1 MWNLIGTLI
10 DYTIAAHFR
19 VRACYLSALLFP
31 YLPLKGHNWN
41 RTDMAYPSIASLMR
55 TIKSLLTSNSPV
67 QSIICN
73 HREEILALHEKVSS
87 LEVFLKNFE
96 KSNASRKMTDL
107 EAQIKE
113 VVNVVEHTIQLRIT
127 EMVVANDEI
136 QEEKAHKRFCYSLQ
150 QVAQHIDRVL
160 NESSKDMV
168 GRADQRKRLLDDL
181 TRGFNDEPKVI
192 PIVGMGGIGKT
203 TLAKD
208 VFDDVTIR
216 SHFDVRAWATISKE
230 HNVKDILVSLLR
242 STKEKDGIIHIE
254 DETELPL
261 MLQKSLK
268 GKRYLIV
275 LDDIWKNEAWDD
287 VRLCFPSENKGSR
300 ILLTTRNIEV
310 ACSAGT
316 ENLSLRLDFMNPDES
331 WNLFKSIIP
340 ANEALPSEFETVG
353 KQIVEKCQGLPLT
366 TVVVAGLLS
375 KCKRTIEVWKNVAKD
390 VKSFVKNDRD
400 KQCQHVLGLSYNHL
414 TSDLKPCLLYFGIFP
429 EDSEISVKRL
439 VRLWTAEGFLKS
451 EEEAEKCLQELIDRC
466 LVLVSRK
473 SRYETKIRS
482 CKVHDLIYE
491 LCLREAEKRTFFV
504 INDIVFNDEPNHVP
518 YHHLNRHKMR
528 RFMGWTD
535 DILRR
540 GSYRALLTP
549 RHRRKTDDDD
559 NNSLKRTRS
568 IFSFCRDSSTFTL
581 KSELTHFNLIRIL
594 DLSCIKINIF
604 PPQILCLI
612 WLRYLVLH
620 SRRGVFNIPPEISR
634 LWNLQTFIVGGYH
647 LTSTIL
653 PEQIWG
659 LMQLRHLELSSFHLP
674 NPPIV
679 SVEEEK
685 CLDFSNLHTISGL
698 SLSCCTKEVI
708 SGIRNVR
715 KLRINR
721 GDEYESFQACR
732 LFDNF
737 VHLHQL
743 ETLSLELEFRGV
755 LDEISPATIPSIK
768 SFPPMLK
775 KLKLYGTDLR
785 WEDLNII
792 GELPNLEILK
802 LKRYACRG
810 EEWHPTEKGFTQ
822 LKLLLIEY
830 NDLKYWNSPNDNFP
844 VLERLVI
851 RDCSELEDIPIDF
864 AYIDSLQQIEL
875 TDCTPELEAS
885 AARIQHEQEENLG
898 KKPVDVLISSGAH
911 SAAKAEEEEDGE
923 EEEEDEL

>member
-1 MWNLIGTLI
+1 MHFSLCFCLHFATLLIMLFIAPLTFRNL
-10 DYTIAAHFR
+10 H
-19 VRACYLSALLFP
+19 LS
-31 YLPLKGHNWN
+31 GHNWN
-41 RTDMAYPSIASLMR
+41 RIDMAYPSIASLTS
-55 TIKSLLTSNSPV
+55 TIKSLLISNSPV

-73 HREEILALHEKVSS
+73 HREEILALREKVSS
-87 LEVFLKNFE
+87 LEVFLKNFK
-96 KSNASRKMTDL
+96 KSNVSRKMTDL
-107 EAQIKE
+107 EARINK

-127 EMVVANDEI
+127 EMVMANDEI
-136 QEEKAHKRFCYSLQ
+136 QEEKAHKRFCCSLQ
-150 QVAQHIDRVL
+150 QVGHDIDHVL

-168 GRADQRKRLLDDL
+168 GRADQRKRLLEDL

-230 HNVKDILVSLLR
+230 HNVKDMLVSLLR

-254 DETELPL
+254 DEAELAD
-261 MLQKSLK
+261 MLQKSFK
-268 GKRYLIV
+268 GK
-275 LDDIWKNEAWDD
+275 E
-287 VRLCFPSENKGSR
+287 GSR
-300 ILLTTRNIEV
+300 ILLTTRNTEV

-316 ENLSLRLDFMNPDES
+316 ESLSLRLDFMNPDES
-331 WNLFKSIIP
+331 WNLFKSTIL
-340 ANEALPSEFETVG
+340 AHEALPSEFETVG

-375 KCKRTIEVWKNVAKD
+375 KCKRTIEVWKDVAKD
-390 VKSFVKNDRD
+390 VRSFVKNDRD

-429 EDSEISVKRL
+429 ENSEISVKRL

-451 EEEAEKCLQELIDRC
+451 EEEAEKCLQELIDRF
-466 LVLVSRK
+466 LVLVNRK

-491 LCLREAEKRTFFV
+491 LYLREAEKKTFFV
-504 INDIVFNDEPNHVP
+504 INDIVFNDEPNHVSSEC
-518 YHHLNRHKMR
+518 HRLSRHKMR
-528 RFMGWTD
+528 RFMGGTD

-540 GSYRALLTP
+540 GSYRALLIP
-549 RHRRKTDDDD
+549 RNRKKTDDDD
-559 NNSLKRTRS
+559 SNSLKRTRS

-581 KSELTHFNLIRIL
+581 ESELTHFNLIRIL
-594 DLSCIKINIF
+594 DLSCIKINTF

-612 WLRYLVLH
+612 WLRYLVLR
-620 SRRGVFNIPPEISR
+620 SRRVVFDIPPEISR
-634 LWNLQTFIVGGYH
+634 LWSLQTFIVGGYRW
-647 LTSTIL
+647 TSTIL
-653 PEQIWG
+653 PEQIWE
-659 LMQLRHLELSSFHLP
+659 LTQLRHLELSSFHLP

-685 CLDFSNLHTISGL
+685 CLDFPNLHYFWLVSELLHKG
-698 SLSCCTKEVI
+698 V
-708 SGIRNVR
+708 
-715 KLRINR
+715 
-721 GDEYESFQACR
+721 CR

-755 LDEISPATIPSIK
+755 LDEISPATIPSVK

-775 KLKLYGTDLR
+775 KLKLYGTGLR

-792 GELPNLEILK
+792 GELCNLEILK

-810 EEWHPTEKGFTQ
+810 EEWHPTENGFTQ

-830 NDLKYWNSPNDNFP
+830 NDLKYWNSPNDSFP

-851 RDCSELEDIPIDF
+851 RHCSELEEIPIDF

-898 KKPVDVLISSGAH
+898 KQPMDVLIIPGAS
-911 SAAKAEEEEDGE
+911 SAAKVE
-923 EEEEDEL
+923 EEEEVEEEKEVEK